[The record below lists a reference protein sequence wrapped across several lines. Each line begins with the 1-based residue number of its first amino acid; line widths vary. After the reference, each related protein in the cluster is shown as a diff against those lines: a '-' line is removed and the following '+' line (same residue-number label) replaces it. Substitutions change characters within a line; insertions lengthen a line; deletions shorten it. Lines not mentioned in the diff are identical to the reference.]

1 MMQQEKLKE
10 IDLPVSQK
18 VLVVGD
24 NAISKAVMREL
35 MEMGLEVVGISG
47 KDPSRPDDSFGSF
60 NGEKTVEIRRL
71 SEDKSGKEGAGVL
84 ARAEI
89 VAFDGSPGAFHARIR
104 VEGREDLE
112 EEVGAVIMATGC
124 SPAPPFEPWGLA
136 ESKSVCSLSTL
147 EEALGLSKDSP
158 FLKGDSPFTFVFLC
172 GFTHDSHPISQ
183 RRVLAACLKL
193 TSQGENRVICLM
205 EHFKVAEPGMERL
218 TLEAREAGVLFV
230 KLTHERPKIQ
240 FREERCRVSYDDES
254 LGRNVAIS
262 PDLLVLEEAYRPAK
276 ETAHL
281 GHILGI

>member
-1 MMQQEKLKE
+1 MMEEELKE
-10 IDLPVSQK
+10 IDLSVSQK

-24 NAISKAVMREL
+24 NAVSKAVMREL
-35 MEMGLEVVGISG
+35 MEMGLEVMGISR
-47 KDPSRPDDSFGSF
+47 KDPSR
-60 NGEKTVEIRRL
+60 EIRRP
-71 SEDKSGKEGAGVL
+71 SEDKVGKGGGGVL
-84 ARAEI
+84 APAEI

-104 VEGREDLE
+104 IQGREDLE
-112 EEVGAVIMATGC
+112 EEVGAVIVATGC
-124 SPAPPFEPWGLA
+124 RPAPPFQPWGLA

-147 EEALGLSKDSP
+147 EEALGPSKDSP
-158 FLKGDSPFTFVFLC
+158 LLQGDSPFTFVFLC
-172 GFTHDSHPISQ
+172 GFTHDPHPLSQ

-193 TSQGENRVICLM
+193 TSQGEHRVICLM

-218 TLEAREAGVLFV
+218 TLEAREAGVIMV
-230 KLTHERPKIQ
+230 KLTDTRPGVAL
-240 FREERCRVSYDDES
+240 REERCRVSYDDES